1 MQKVTVTKILAK
13 GVILVQ
19 TSFLSSNVQVL
30 VGNLVLWLSQADH
43 RLQSDSYKVGSL
55 FYFLLH
61 FLFVDFSRM
70 LTVVPALIRFTFL

>member
-30 VGNLVLWLSQADH
+30 VGNLVLWLSQADY

-55 FYFLLH
+55 FYF
-61 FLFVDFSRM
+61 
-70 LTVVPALIRFTFL
+70 

>member
-30 VGNLVLWLSQADH
+30 VGNPVLWLSQADH
-43 RLQSDSYKVGSL
+43 CLQSDSYKVGSL
-55 FYFLLH
+55 FYF
-61 FLFVDFSRM
+61 
-70 LTVVPALIRFTFL
+70 

>member
-1 MQKVTVTKILAK
+1 MPPNLIHLMQKVTVTKILAK

-30 VGNLVLWLSQADH
+30 VGNPVLWLSQADH

-55 FYFLLH
+55 FYF
-61 FLFVDFSRM
+61 
-70 LTVVPALIRFTFL
+70 